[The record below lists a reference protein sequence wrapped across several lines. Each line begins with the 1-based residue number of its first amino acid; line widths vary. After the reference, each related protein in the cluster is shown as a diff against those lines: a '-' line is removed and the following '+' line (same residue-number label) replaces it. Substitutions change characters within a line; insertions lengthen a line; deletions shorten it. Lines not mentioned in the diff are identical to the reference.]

1 MWPVIIFTFFFD
13 LVVEDAVWNK
23 TDNWNSKKKSQNQS
37 LSSVYEH
44 LIEVVG
50 RRWKRAQTNVPC
62 IRVQPRMRITAE
74 VQSNAKIADAVYKS
88 RGEPFQN
95 FLLFQSFLII
105 FNIG

>member
-1 MWPVIIFTFFFD
+1 MQSGTKQIIETQ
-13 LVVEDAVWNK
+13 
-23 TDNWNSKKKSQNQS
+23 KKSQNQS

-50 RRWKRAQTNVPC
+50 RRWKRAQTNVPF